1 MSVFRFKRFEVSNDR
16 SAMKVNTDG
25 VLLGALMTVSS
36 YDRRILDIGTG
47 TGTVAL
53 MAAQRL
59 FSRIGAGTD
68 PGLSACG
75 DRDGNDGRGSGV
87 SVMAIDIDRP
97 SAEEAAENF
106 AASPWSA
113 CMSAVHCPLSGF
125 ERMLSPVNDGGFDLV
140 FSNPPY
146 FESSLKAPDARRRAA
161 RHADTL
167 SYRDIVAFSSRWLA
181 PSGRLA
187 MILPADIE
195 MEAKRY
201 AVSWNLYPFRMTR
214 VRSTARRPVSRIVM
228 EFARSGASLSIFGGV
243 RGTAVD
249 RFAAGPGC
257 PPAESVLTI
266 MNEGTYSSE
275 YRSLVSDFLLI

>member
-1 MSVFRFKRFEVSNDR
+1 MPVFRFKRFEVSNDR

-36 YDRRILDIGTG
+36 HDRRLLDIGTG

-75 DRDGNDGRGSGV
+75 DPDGNDGRGSGV

-167 SYRDIVAFSSRWLA
+167 SYREIMSFSARWLSA
-181 PSGRLA
+181 QGRLS
-187 MILPADIE
+187 MILPADMW
-195 MEAKRY
+195 MEVRRY
-201 AVSWNLYPFRMTR
+201 AVSWGLYPFRMVGVKT
-214 VRSTARRPVSRIVM
+214 SLRRPCTRAVM
-228 EFARSGASLSIFGGV
+228 EFARKGTVICLSGGGCPEKNEI
-243 RGTAVD
+243 T
-249 RFAAGPGC
+249 AGPGYE
-257 PPAESVLTI
+257 PVGSVLTI

>member
-1 MSVFRFKRFEVSNDR
+1 MPVFRFKRFEVSNDR

-36 YDRRILDIGTG
+36 HDRRLLDIGTG

-75 DRDGNDGRGSGV
+75 DPDGNDGRGSGV

-106 AASPWSA
+106 AAAPWSA

-161 RHADTL
+161 SKA
-167 SYRDIVAFSSRWLA
+167 V
-181 PSGRLA
+181 
-187 MILPADIE
+187 ILREKID
-195 MEAKRY
+195 
-201 AVSWNLYPFRMTR
+201 
-214 VRSTARRPVSRIVM
+214 
-228 EFARSGASLSIFGGV
+228 
-243 RGTAVD
+243 
-249 RFAAGPGC
+249 
-257 PPAESVLTI
+257 
-266 MNEGTYSSE
+266 
-275 YRSLVSDFLLI
+275 

>member
-1 MSVFRFKRFEVSNDR
+1 MSVFRFRHFSVENIE

-36 YDRRILDIGTG
+36 HDRRLLDIGTG

-113 CMSAVHCPLSGF
+113 G
-125 ERMLSPVNDGGFDLV
+125 
-140 FSNPPY
+140 PP
-146 FESSLKAPDARRRAA
+146 
-161 RHADTL
+161 
-167 SYRDIVAFSSRWLA
+167 
-181 PSGRLA
+181 
-187 MILPADIE
+187 
-195 MEAKRY
+195 
-201 AVSWNLYPFRMTR
+201 
-214 VRSTARRPVSRIVM
+214 
-228 EFARSGASLSIFGGV
+228 
-243 RGTAVD
+243 
-249 RFAAGPGC
+249 
-257 PPAESVLTI
+257 
-266 MNEGTYSSE
+266 
-275 YRSLVSDFLLI
+275 